1 MLILF
6 VEDNRDL
13 AESVLEYL
21 ALDGFECDY
30 AAEGHLALQL
40 LLKNRY
46 DAIVLDVNI
55 PHVDGLTLCQQL
67 RDAGIATPCLLLT
80 ARDSL
85 DDKLR
90 GFACGADDYLVKPFA
105 MAELVVRLQ
114 ALCRRHQHTHTLK
127 IDDLVLDLATHQASR
142 SGKVLTLSAKEWTL
156 LLALARKSPEVLS
169 REQLEDLLWPNG
181 APSKDALKMMLYRL
195 RQEVDGNKDAQPL
208 LQTLRGVG
216 TALRVSMD
224 K

>member
-21 ALDGFECDY
+21 ALEGFDCDY
-30 AAEGHLALQL
+30 AAEGNLALQL
-40 LLKNRY
+40 ILKNRY

-55 PHVDGLTLCQQL
+55 PHVDGLTLCQRL
-67 RDAGIATPCLLLT
+67 REASIATPCLLLT

-105 MAELVVRLQ
+105 MAELVVRLH

-127 IDDLVLDLATHQASR
+127 IDDLILDLATHQASR
-142 SGKVLTLSAKEWTL
+142 GGKRLTLSAKEWVL
-156 LLALARKSPEVLS
+156 LLALARKSPEVMS

-195 RQEVDGNKDAQPL
+195 RQEVDAKDAPPL
-208 LQTLRGVG
+208 LHTLRGVG
-216 TALRVSMD
+216 TALRL
-224 K
+224 

>member
-1 MLILF
+1 MLILL

-21 ALDGFECDY
+21 ALEGFDCDY
-30 AAEGHLALQL
+30 AAEGNLALQL
-40 LLKNRY
+40 LLENRY

-67 RDAGIATPCLLLT
+67 RAAGIATPCLLLT

-105 MAELVVRLQ
+105 MAELVVRLH

-127 IDDLVLDLATHQASR
+127 IDNLVLNLATHQASR
-142 SGKVLTLSAKEWTL
+142 GGKLLTLSAKEWTL
-156 LLALARKSPEVLS
+156 LLALARKSPKVLS

-181 APSKDALKMMLYRL
+181 APSKEALKMMLYRL
-195 RQEVDGNKDAQPL
+195 RQEVDAKDAPPL
-208 LQTLRGVG
+208 LHTLRGVG
-216 TALRVSMD
+216 TALRL
-224 K
+224 